1 MLVLLRFNF
10 LSMIYII
17 NFGSRKTPF
26 IADMVSALGHENR
39 IFKWDETGDV
49 DLEAADGI
57 ILSGSP
63 TFLTQVSHVP
73 YHQRYGFIRETEKP
87 VLGIC
92 FGHQVVGILHGAQ
105 IYRGE
110 SIEGTLEI
118 KLLKD
123 DPLFNGLSNPT
134 VMAEDHTEGIDLPE
148 GFIHLATSSLYPNE
162 GMKHKTKNIYSVQ
175 FHPEVSGENGKILL
189 GNFCKMCFL

>member
-1 MLVLLRFNF
+1 
-10 LSMIYII
+10 MIHIV

-26 IADMVSALGHENR
+26 ISQMVSSLGFENKVM
-39 IFKWDETGDV
+39 KWDETTEEDMK
-49 DLEAADGI
+49 DAQGI
-57 ILSGSP
+57 IFSGSP
-63 TFLTQVSHVP
+63 TFLTEVSHVP
-73 YHQRYGFIRETEKP
+73 YHERYGFIRETEKP

-105 IYRGE
+105 IYRGKE
-110 SIEGTLEI
+110 VEGTIDI

-123 DPLFNGLSNPT
+123 DPLFQGLGDTT

-148 GFIHLATSSLYPNE
+148 GFLHLATSSLYPNE

-189 GNFCKMCFL
+189 GNFCRMCK